1 MLCELPLGSG
11 QPYRGWCLLALF
23 STVVPQQL
31 PKGWNLAQPWSTSA
45 DPGHYQSP
53 GALGAL
59 GALGGAS
66 SL

>member
-1 MLCELPLGSG
+1 MLSELPLGSG

-23 STVVPQQL
+23 STVAPQHL
-31 PKGWNLAQPWSTSA
+31 PEGWNSAQPQSTST

-66 SL
+66 FL